1 MICEVYHYDRSKDRS
16 VLAGTLT
23 LNGEEITI
31 EASKGCENTM
41 ESVKELS
48 AMSDGG
54 RIQLN
59 DDPKLWFSLLPHTV
73 RGSFWYALIVEG
85 ERVVDTPTELLGR
98 GLVVFKDGK
107 EIGQIDGD
115 YIETEDV
122 GLDDLFY
129 DLIDEGVPV
138 TVRRGVIRYEQA
150 TPERLIGHLQKYGY
164 EVRSGK
170 GP

>member
-54 RIQLN
+54 EFNSTMIQSSGSV
-59 DDPKLWFSLLPHTV
+59 FSRTL
-73 RGSFWYALIVEG
+73 S
-85 ERVVDTPTELLGR
+85 
-98 GLVVFKDGK
+98 
-107 EIGQIDGD
+107 
-115 YIETEDV
+115 
-122 GLDDLFY
+122 
-129 DLIDEGVPV
+129 EGV
-138 TVRRGVIRYEQA
+138 
-150 TPERLIGHLQKYGY
+150 
-164 EVRSGK
+164 SGM
-170 GP
+170 P